1 MLVGFSVWMC
11 LYCAYAYRC
20 VGVSNGTW
28 TMSTSENSR
37 QEIKERHKHTHAHDE
52 TMTTSTTTTDLDVQA
67 FDFMKCLPFLVWLF
81 TRLVNSF
88 THTVRDT
95 TREWTNEEKK
105 GESIMLHAVRL
116 LCIYVCLMMFCYK
129 LHSIS
134 TAIWFLHALMKM
146 IFLPLFMSVF
156 TLAVHVCVLT
166 CSNDATPTANDRE
179 INWYDEVVDKESE
192 QKKRMEKT
200 AAAKQDTVRNKWI
213 NEWKKFLLSSLQ

>member
-88 THTVRDT
+88 THTYGERHNKRMNKW
-95 TREWTNEEKK
+95 REKRWIHHAACCTFIVHLRVLDDVLLQITQHIYGNLISARINENDFP
-105 GESIMLHAVRL
+105 ATF
-116 LCIYVCLMMFCYK
+116 YVCV
-129 LHSIS
+129 HSRR
-134 TAIWFLHALMKM
+134 AC
-146 IFLPLFMSVF
+146 
-156 TLAVHVCVLT
+156 VCIDLQQRCHT
-166 CSNDATPTANDRE
+166 NR
-179 INWYDEVVDKESE
+179 
-192 QKKRMEKT
+192 
-200 AAAKQDTVRNKWI
+200 KW
-213 NEWKKFLLSSLQ
+213 